1 MGDHPNAALYRTAF
15 AAFAAGDMDAFGGML
30 ADDVVWHTIGGETIH
45 GAEAV
50 AASMSGLADV
60 EFDLSLHDAVGNDEH
75 VIGLV
80 EAHITAGDKEIS
92 YRTAEIHH
100 VDGDGKVT
108 ERWSFTDDTQA
119 VADFFGSLG
128 D

>member
-30 ADDVVWHTIGGETIH
+30 ADDVVWHTIGGDTIH

-50 AASMSGLADV
+50 ASSMSGLADV
-60 EFDLSLHDAVGNDEH
+60 EFDLSLHDTVGNDEH

-108 ERWSFTDDTQA
+108 ERWSFTNDTQA